1 MSIWNSDVNGRIGV
15 TRDTYYFSLLDE
27 KFFDSTPETDRVA
40 GMKKLG
46 WGKIAPATLSKWS
59 S

>member
-1 MSIWNSDVNGRIGV
+1 MSIWNSDVTVGIGIS
-15 TRDTYYFSLLDE
+15 RDTYYFSLLSNRY
-27 KFFDSTPETDRVA
+27 FVYSSTDQVSS
-40 GMKKLG
+40 MKKLG